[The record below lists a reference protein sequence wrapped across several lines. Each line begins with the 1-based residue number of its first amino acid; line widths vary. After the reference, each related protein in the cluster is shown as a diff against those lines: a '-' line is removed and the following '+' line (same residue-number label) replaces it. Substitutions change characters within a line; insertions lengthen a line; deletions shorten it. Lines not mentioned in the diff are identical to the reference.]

1 MPAYTQELISRIST
15 QAKQARKAILT
26 MTTLAGSGHPGG
38 SMSSIDLLLCV
49 YNTIEHN
56 PSEPQMPDRDRVII
70 SNGHI
75 SPAVFSVLGLMGYFD
90 LNDAIAQYRL
100 MGSIFEGHIERRVP
114 GVEWSSG
121 NLGQGLSAGTGFALA
136 SRLNEIPYN
145 VYVFMGDGEQQK
157 GQISEARRFAVKYCL
172 DNLIAIIDYNELQI
186 SGSIHNVMPQNIRKN
201 WESDGWKVI
210 EVNGHDIPQ
219 ILSTLDNARAF
230 KQPTLILAHT
240 VMGKGVS
247 FMENNAKYHGSV
259 LSEAQLEDALKELG
273 TEMELKKYRKLRLD
287 FKPENKPQNS
297 FTFEPDYKIGKHFRY
312 ETDCDCRSAWG
323 KAIADLAKVNTDAE
337 TPIVVLDCDLA
348 TSVKTEEFAQV
359 SPQNFFQCGIME
371 QHTCVMG
378 GALSICGIQTF
389 WSDFGIFGIAEVY
402 NNQRLNDI
410 NHTNLKTV
418 LTHTG
423 IDVGADGKTHQCIDY
438 ISLARNLFG
447 FKIICPADANQT
459 DRIIRW
465 LINKPGNYLVTMG
478 RSKLPVLKKM
488 DGTLQYD
495 FDYSFVY
502 GKADVL
508 RDGNDG
514 SMWVCGTPIA
524 KAVKAVDTLREEG
537 IFLELLYVSSP
548 LHLDLAQLKASA
560 GKGIIFSVEDH
571 SVNGGL
577 GTSIADGLA
586 TNSLCAKLVKIGIK
600 QYPISGEANELYHWA
615 GLDTAS
621 LIATV
626 KKCLD

>member
-1 MPAYTQELISRIST
+1 MKTDNQEMINKIMIE
-15 QAKQARKAILT
+15 AKAARKAILT
-26 MTTLAGSGHPGG
+26 MTALAGSGHPGG

-49 YNTIEHN
+49 YNTIKHN
-56 PSEPQMPDRDRVII
+56 PAQPQMPDRDRVII

-75 SPAVFSVLGLMGYFD
+75 SPAVFSALGLLGYFD
-90 LNDAIAQYRL
+90 LDDAIAQYRL
-100 MGSIFEGHIERRVP
+100 TGSIFEGHTERSVP

-136 SRLNEIPYN
+136 SRINKIPYN

-172 DNLIAIIDYNELQI
+172 DNIIAIVDYNQLQT

-210 EVNGHDIPQ
+210 EVDGHNISL
-219 ILSTLDNARAF
+219 ILTALHNARSF
-230 KQPTLILAHT
+230 KQPTMILAHT

-247 FMENNAKYHGSV
+247 FMENNPQYHGSV
-259 LSEAQLEDALKELG
+259 LSETQLENALEELG
-273 TEMELKKYRKLRLD
+273 TEIELKKYRKLRSE
-287 FKPENKPQNS
+287 FKPENNPQLNS
-297 FTFEPDYKIGKHFRY
+297 ALNTDFNIGKPVLY
-312 ETDCDCRSAWG
+312 EKDCDCRSAWG
-323 KAIADLAKVNTDAE
+323 KAIADLAKVNTNAK

-348 TSVKTEEFAQV
+348 TSVKTEEFAQI

-378 GALSICGIQTF
+378 GALSVCGIQTF
-389 WSDFGIFGIAEVY
+389 WSDFGVFGIAEVY

-410 NHTNLKTV
+410 NQTNLKTI

-438 ISLARNLFG
+438 ISLTRNLFG
-447 FKIICPADANQT
+447 FELIFPADANQT

-478 RSKLPVLKKM
+478 RSKMPVLKKL

-514 SMWVCGTPIA
+514 SMWFAGLLLPKLLKLLILCARKVF
-524 KAVKAVDTLREEG
+524 
-537 IFLELLYVSSP
+537 FLNCYMF
-548 LHLDLAQLKASA
+548 LHLCIWIWL
-560 GKGIIFSVEDH
+560 
-571 SVNGGL
+571 N
-577 GTSIADGLA
+577 
-586 TNSLCAKLVKIGIK
+586 
-600 QYPISGEANELYHWA
+600 
-615 GLDTAS
+615 
-621 LIATV
+621 
-626 KKCLD
+626 